1 MPDGREPRPWS
12 RTVAEVTITH
22 KRRRLL
28 ACVAAFAA
36 VALGCGA
43 CSSAPPGTGSAS
55 TSTTATPRTSVST
68 PASATSATSAKPTA
82 STPRPLPG
90 SGAPVHVSVNLSD
103 GNQVGVGLPIIA
115 TFPVKITDARGFEAV
130 TKVTVNGAP
139 ASGAWFFEFS
149 DPASGHVMEAHYR
162 LQTYWPAHA
171 RIHLDLPLDGL
182 SAGPGLVFDDSLTL
196 DFTTGAA
203 HILTVDNATH
213 RLTVRT
219 DGTVWGT
226 FPVSLGGPK
235 SPTLRGVKVVMEKV
249 PTVCMI
255 DHEPDGTPY
264 HRCGVQ
270 FDERLTYGGEYLHA
284 APWNVYNITH
294 GINSSNGCTNLL
306 PADAQKLYLFLGVG
320 DVVQYPNADG
330 PPMQLGLGFGDW
342 NVPWSQWLTGG
353 AVHTH

>member
-1 MPDGREPRPWS
+1 VAYSRKLRRPC
-12 RTVAEVTITH
+12 RTVAEVMIMH
-22 KRRRLL
+22 RSRRVPACL
-28 ACVAAFAA
+28 AVLAAA
-36 VALGCGA
+36 ALGCGA
-43 CSSAPPGTGSAS
+43 CSSAPPGPGGSS
-55 TSTTATPRTSVST
+55 TPTPRSSTSSPVSSTPATTTHAPSTTA
-68 PASATSATSAKPTA
+68 
-82 STPRPLPG
+82 RPMAG

-115 TFPVKITDARGFEAV
+115 TFPVKITDARAFQAV
-130 TKVTVNGAP
+130 TKVTVNGA
-139 ASGAWFFEFS
+139 AANGAWFFEFS
-149 DPASGHVMEAHYR
+149 DPASGHLMEAHYR
-162 LQTYWPAHA
+162 LQAYWPAHA
-171 RIHLDLPLDGL
+171 RIHLDLPVEGL
-182 SAGPGLVFDDSLTL
+182 SAGPGLVFDNNLTL

-203 HILTVDNATH
+203 HVLTVDSTSH
-213 RLTVRT
+213 KLTVRT
-219 DGTVWGT
+219 DGVVWGT

-235 SPTLRGVKVVMEKV
+235 SPTLRGTKVVMEKV
-249 PTVCMI
+249 PTVCMV

-284 APWNVYNITH
+284 APWNVYNIAH

-320 DVVQYPNADG
+320 DVVQYPNTDG
-330 PPMQLGLGFGDW
+330 STMQLGLGFGDW